1 MATPCTLQ
9 APPTD
14 MAPPSAA
21 PPASLQP
28 STSPSAVASVNSFAS
43 PLVEKEAVDT
53 SGLGGVVPS
62 APHTP
67 GGEMATLATP
77 NSPTLDMATP
87 ATPGSPE
94 PDSTTA
100 PAFSCAEMADEDID
114 SIATGLANILNPS
127 TSTSS
132 VTDPVAAIETLVQY
146 AETEHVDALAAM
158 EAVDDAPSQGATDD
172 SHPSSTS
179 ASQQNDEDKP
189 AEKPAEDMTFDEYM
203 AAQAKKDE
211 ASIQAAAELNA
222 EEAELRRKEEKEQHR
237 REHLRQ
243 VRKQNKKMMGEHRH
257 HQTARKTHRE
267 RRRSHRS
274 ATKSAQPA
282 ADVDMT
288 SSAADASEDADVPF
302 SAELQAQIAAFRAAG
317 QHTEE
322 EVRDFEKGLKTM
334 SDESYPIEIVHDRVH
349 LDGLGYWYQIRYMD
363 GSEWWN
369 PREAMIRDNLE
380 ENCKI
385 VDDWIDINKRET
397 QPFERYYRCTQTGW
411 NLMCASPN
419 NDGAVAAIN
428 ALFEA
433 SGRSAP
439 ITEEVWT
446 DFLSMNHFD
455 KNAGISMAKVGALL
469 RNIRSRMPEPHVHAG
484 YVSKRNNLYKGN
496 GKGVSGLF
504 RLHLGVGKYFVDCF
518 ISGHARHCMAMEV
531 MAGGFYQVFDEG
543 AWIPATEAK
552 SFLIQVTGVYR
563 FVFTGETGVEPPIG
577 RHHKRHLDHDEANR
591 HRKHPRGDGQDNSS
605 NMTPAHD

>member
-1 MATPCTLQ
+1 
-9 APPTD
+9 
-14 MAPPSAA
+14 
-21 PPASLQP
+21 
-28 STSPSAVASVNSFAS
+28 
-43 PLVEKEAVDT
+43 
-53 SGLGGVVPS
+53 
-62 APHTP
+62 
-67 GGEMATLATP
+67 
-77 NSPTLDMATP
+77 
-87 ATPGSPE
+87 
-94 PDSTTA
+94 
-100 PAFSCAEMADEDID
+100 
-114 SIATGLANILNPS
+114 
-127 TSTSS
+127 
-132 VTDPVAAIETLVQY
+132 
-146 AETEHVDALAAM
+146 
-158 EAVDDAPSQGATDD
+158 
-172 SHPSSTS
+172 
-179 ASQQNDEDKP
+179 
-189 AEKPAEDMTFDEYM
+189 MTFDEYM

-222 EEAELRRKEEKEQHR
+222 EEAELRRKKEKEQRHR
-237 REHLRQ
+237 KHLRQ

-274 ATKSAQPA
+274 GTKSTQPA
-282 ADVDMT
+282 ADVDAVMT
-288 SSAADASEDADVPF
+288 PPAADASKNADVPF

-349 LDGLGYWYQIRYMD
+349 LDGLGYRYQIRYMD

-385 VDDWIDINKRET
+385 VDNWIDINKRET
-397 QPFERYYRCTQTGW
+397 QPFDRYYRGTHTGW
-411 NLMCASPN
+411 NLMRASPN
-419 NDGAVAAIN
+419 NDCAVAAIN

-439 ITEEVWT
+439 ITKEVWT

-455 KNAGISMAKVGALL
+455 KNAGISMAK
-469 RNIRSRMPEPHVHAG
+469 
-484 YVSKRNNLYKGN
+484 GN

-504 RLHLGVGKYFVDCF
+504 RLHLGIGKYFVDCF

-552 SFLIQVTGVYR
+552 SFLIQVTGVHR
-563 FVFTGETGVEPPIG
+563 FVFTSETGVEPPIG
-577 RHHKRHLDHDEANR
+577 CHHKRHLDHDEANH
-591 HRKHPRGDGQDNSS
+591 HRKHPRGDRQDNTS
-605 NMTPAHD
+605 NMTPEPDLVFAPRIKALRPCASTSSPTYHRKYFGNSTILQSE

>member
-1 MATPCTLQ
+1 
-9 APPTD
+9 
-14 MAPPSAA
+14 
-21 PPASLQP
+21 
-28 STSPSAVASVNSFAS
+28 
-43 PLVEKEAVDT
+43 
-53 SGLGGVVPS
+53 
-62 APHTP
+62 
-67 GGEMATLATP
+67 MATLDTP
-77 NSPTLDMATP
+77 NSPPLDMATP
-87 ATPGSPE
+87 ATPSSPMLDRATPATPGSPV
-94 PDSTTA
+94 PDLTT
-100 PAFSCAEMADEDID
+100 PSVFSGAEEADQDVD
-114 SIATGLANILNPS
+114 SIANGLANILSPS

-132 VTDPVAAIETLVQY
+132 VTDPGVAFETMVQC
-146 AETEHVDALAAM
+146 AENEHVDALAAM
-158 EAVDDAPSQGATDD
+158 KAVDDAPSQGVTDD

-179 ASQQNDEDKP
+179 ASQQDEENKP
-189 AEKPAEDMTFDEYM
+189 AEMPDEDMTFDEYM
-203 AAQAKKDE
+203 AAQAKKDV

-222 EEAELRRKEEKEQHR
+222 EAELRRKGKKEQHR
-237 REHLRQ
+237 REHLRH
-243 VRKQNKKMMGEHRH
+243 VRKQSKKMMDEHRH

-274 ATKSAQPA
+274 ATTSAQLA
-282 ADVDMT
+282 ADIDAVIT
-288 SSAADASEDADVPF
+288 SPVADASEDADVPF

-317 QHTEE
+317 HHTEE
-322 EVRDFEKGLKTM
+322 EVRDFKEGLKTM
-334 SDESYPIEIVHDRVH
+334 SDESFPIEIVHDRVH

-369 PREAMIRDNLE
+369 PRDAMIRDNLE

-397 QPFERYYRCTQTGW
+397 QSFERYYRGTQTGW
-411 NLMCASPN
+411 NLMN
-419 NDGAVAAIN
+419 NDCAVVAIN

-433 SGRSAP
+433 SGRLAP
-439 ITEEVWT
+439 ITDKVWM
-446 DFLSMNHFD
+446 DFLSKNHFD
-455 KNAGISMAKVGALL
+455 KNAGVSMAKVGALL
-469 RNIRSRMPEPHVHAG
+469 RDIRSRMPEPHVHAG

-518 ISGHARHCMAMEV
+518 ISGHARHCMVMEV

-577 RHHKRHLDHDEANR
+577 RHHKRHLDNDEANR
-591 HRKHPRGDGQDNSS
+591 HRKHPRGDEQDNTS
-605 NMTPAHD
+605 NMAPAHD